1 MTQRKSP
8 VAGAADRPQ
17 RVVAEV
23 NDLTWTGQPEAAI
36 ARATAALAAGG
47 LTRAQEA
54 ELLDLRAENHHW
66 RGETDLAAADA
77 AALAALARRDARPG
91 HPCARRCGARR
102 SCTCAAAR
110 AKPPLATIRAAL
122 DAAQQERQRAARSA
136 VRRDARR
143 G

>member
-1 MTQRKSP
+1 M
-8 VAGAADRPQ
+8 AGAADKAA

-77 AALAALARRDARPG
+77 AALAALARRTRDPAIRARG
-91 HPCARRCGARR
+91 LRREAFVHVRR
-102 SCTCAAAR
+102 GEGEAA
-110 AKPPLATIRAAL
+110 LATMRAAL
-122 DAAQQERQRAARSA
+122 DAAQTERQRAARSA